1 MNDIEDHFSRQ
12 IEARLKDLGENAYSF
27 EQKMGWPA
35 DALRSVLRKDAKRA
49 RPNLERIKTLCD
61 ALGLEIYI
69 GPPRGIQVPSPTSDP
84 SVSEFTRVPV
94 YDAFL
99 AAGDGVSN
107 SDDGPVDYMMFKKD
121 HLRKLGV
128 SIPAAVI
135 AQVSGKSMMPT
146 IFPGDHVLIDT
157 SRRTV
162 EGRTSKFLN
171 TRKNRPPVYA
181 FIDDGHARV
190 KRMMGDPTKGVRVWS
205 DNPMFEPEFIG
216 PEEFDALHI
225 IGRVMWWGHSDP

>member
-12 IEARLKDLGENAYSF
+12 IEARLKELGENAYSF

-49 RPNLERIKTLCD
+49 RPNLERVQTLCD

-69 GPPRGIQVPSPTSDP
+69 GPPRAASQADPVTDVHFRDFAKVPI
-84 SVSEFTRVPV
+84 

-99 AAGDGVSN
+99 AAGDGFAN
-107 SDDGPVDYMMFKKD
+107 SEAGPDDYMVFKKD

-135 AQVSGKSMMPT
+135 AKISGKSMIPT

-162 EGRTSKFLN
+162 EARTLKTLN
-171 TRKNRPPVYA
+171 SRKNRPPVYA
-181 FIDDGHARV
+181 FVADGQARV
-190 KRMMGDPTKGVRVWS
+190 KRMMGDPEKGIRVWS
-205 DNPMFEPEFIG
+205 DNPTFEPEFIS
-216 PEEFDALHI
+216 PDEFASIHV
-225 IGRVMWWGHSDP
+225 IGRVMWWGHNDP